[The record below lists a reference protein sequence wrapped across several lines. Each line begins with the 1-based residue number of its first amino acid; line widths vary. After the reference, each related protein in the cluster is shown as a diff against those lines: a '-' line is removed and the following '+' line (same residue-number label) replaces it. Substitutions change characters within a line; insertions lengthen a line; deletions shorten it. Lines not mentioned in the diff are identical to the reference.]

1 MSVPVSI
8 VITDY
13 NGLDLLPTCLNSI
26 EAQDYPDCETIV
38 VDDCS
43 SDASPQLI
51 RSAYPWVRVIRNP
64 ENLGSAEAK
73 NVGLGAAS
81 HELVAFLDNDTA
93 IAEDWLARMVAGF
106 TAHENVAIA
115 ACKILLADNRAVLN
129 STGGFINFYGYAWD
143 RGIYQFDAEFGPE
156 DGRVLYACGA
166 AMMARRSV
174 LLALGGFDGRYRYP
188 FEDVDM
194 GWRANLAGYEVRYN
208 SGATAFH
215 QLSATMRGV
224 TPNRKLYM
232 NERARLRT
240 LLKNMAGP
248 TLKTIRKDL
257 IRQYRHA
264 LQECFQKPGYSS
276 RQKLAESWAWLEALL
291 WNAANL
297 KDTLRW
303 RSQVNE
309 TRQVSDLELMAI
321 GLMLDRK
328 ELPREIVRDHLPDY
342 QPASEEDIGTRQMK
356 RLNMLDG
363 CGDYL
368 GPGWHNREFT
378 PDYRAFRW
386 TKSEAVAY
394 LVTPARPRDVTIQVI
409 AAHPD
414 GTRGELLVNGLPI
427 KRFQVENE
435 PGIIQ
440 APLPDLGDACVY
452 ELKLLIDNP
461 FVADEEYGNHDTRRL
476 GLAVSRI
483 EVSP

>member
-1 MSVPVSI
+1 MSIPVSI
-8 VITDY
+8 VITNY

-43 SDASPQLI
+43 SDASPQLV
-51 RSAYPWVRVIRNP
+51 RSSYPWVRLIRNP
-64 ENLGSAEAK
+64 ENLGSAAAK
-73 NVGLGAAS
+73 NVGLEAAS

-93 IAEDWLARMVAGF
+93 LGEDWLRRMVAEF

-115 ACKILLADNRAVLN
+115 TGKILLADNRAVLN
-129 STGGFINFYGYAWD
+129 STGGFVNLYGYAWD
-143 RGIYQFDAEFGPE
+143 RGIYQFEAEFRPQ

-174 LLALGGFDGRYRYP
+174 LRALGGFDARYRYP

-208 SGATAFH
+208 SSATAFH

-224 TPNRKLYM
+224 TANRKLYM

-248 TLKTIRKDL
+248 TLKDISRDL

-264 LQECFQKPGYSS
+264 LQECFQKPGYSA
-276 RQKLAESWAWLEALL
+276 RQKLAESWVWVAALF
-291 WNAANL
+291 WNAAHL
-297 KDTLRW
+297 RDTLRW
-303 RSQVNE
+303 RRQVNA
-309 TRQVSDLELMAI
+309 TRKVSDRELMDA
-321 GLMLDRK
+321 GLLLKRK

-342 QPASEEDIGTRQMK
+342 QPRSEEDIGTRQMK

-394 LVTPARPRDVTIQVI
+394 LVTSAKPSGVTIQVI
-409 AAHPD
+409 AAHPE

-427 KRFQVENE
+427 KRFHVENE
-435 PGIIQ
+435 SGIIR
-440 APLPDLGDACVY
+440 APLPDMEDPRVY
-452 ELKLLIDNP
+452 ELKLRIDNP

-483 EVSP
+483 EVGP